1 MAKLIFADGT
11 TITLE
16 EVELPLEIPISV
28 KLTLAYESGISKLPD
43 PDCFAVQDRL
53 LVALQLASQPRAS
66 GVVYS
71 TPNRPLPVP

>member
-28 KLTLAYESGISKLPD
+28 KLTLAYESGITETVILPE
-43 PDCFAVQDRL
+43 
-53 LVALQLASQPRAS
+53 VAAIIH
-66 GVVYS
+66 
-71 TPNRPLPVP
+71 